1 MRGFMDDVE
10 KHCQVLGIDEACTQ
24 AELED
29 AYHERA
35 QAWNP
40 DKFVGNS
47 ALQEKAREKLNH
59 INAAHEFLL
68 IKLFQPASVA
78 VAAAPA
84 EPVISVPTPVEAPA
98 LAQPKSDWKPEPI
111 APAPRKRTAFIVTV
125 SILLF
130 LVFCAALLLIW
141 GTDW

>member
-1 MRGFMDDVE
+1 MPGFMDEVE

-29 AYHERA
+29 AYRERA

-40 DKFVGNS
+40 DKFAGNS
-47 ALQEKAREKLNH
+47 ALQEKAREKLGH
-59 INAAHEFLL
+59 INAAHDFLL
-68 IKLFQPASVA
+68 VKLFQPAVSA
-78 VAAAPA
+78 EPAQPA
-84 EPVISVPTPVEAPA
+84 EPAPVEAPHSSESE
-98 LAQPKSDWKPEPI
+98 PEWKPEPV

-130 LVFCAALLLIW
+130 LVLCAALLLIW